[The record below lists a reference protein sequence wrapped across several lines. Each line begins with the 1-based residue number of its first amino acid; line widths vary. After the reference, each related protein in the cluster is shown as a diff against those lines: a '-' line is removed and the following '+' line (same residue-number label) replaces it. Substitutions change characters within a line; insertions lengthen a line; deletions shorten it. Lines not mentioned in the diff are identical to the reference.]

1 MTINSGI
8 ASYQST
14 LASMQATSNKAVN
27 EVSEDTTTE
36 TATATTA
43 TKTAKTDTLE
53 LSNDAQLRSMA
64 DTIIQD
70 AQTAKL
76 TNMTNLLDGMLGKQ
90 SESSSASSNYM
101 SSTSTMSAT
110 QAAYNIS
117 DEGDYGVSA
126 VADRL
131 MNMAMSMAGDDPEM
145 MEKMK
150 DAVIKGFEAAGLK
163 FDKDGNATGL
173 PQVSLDTFTEVM
185 QRFDYA
191 IANNNSLEGYQ
202 YDSSQYYAS

>member
-14 LASMQATSNKAVN
+14 LASMQGSSNKAVN
-27 EVSEDTTTE
+27 EVSEDTTSE
-36 TATATTA
+36 TTTTAAATT
-43 TKTAKTDTLE
+43 TANTDTFE

-64 DTIIQD
+64 DTIIQE
-70 AQTAKL
+70 ASTAKL
-76 TNMTNLLDGMLGKQ
+76 TNFTSLLDGMLSKQ
-90 SESSSASSNYM
+90 SDSSSASSNYM

-131 MNMAMSMAGDDPEM
+131 MNMAMAMAGDDPEM
-145 MEKMK
+145 METMK
-150 DAVIKGFEAAGLK
+150 EAVIKGFEAAGLE

-173 PQVSLDTFTEVM
+173 PQVSIDTFTEVM

-191 IANNNSLEGYQ
+191 IENNNSLEGYQ